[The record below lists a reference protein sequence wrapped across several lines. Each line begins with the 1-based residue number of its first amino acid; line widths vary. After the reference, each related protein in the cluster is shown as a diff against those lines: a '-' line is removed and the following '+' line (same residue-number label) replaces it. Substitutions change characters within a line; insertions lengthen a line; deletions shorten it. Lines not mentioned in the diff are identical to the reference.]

1 MEEIHDP
8 GYGLKAVTSI
18 GVTIAAVAVTVGTAG
33 LATGP
38 FIASAAATGAV
49 AGTIDSAAKQG
60 IDIHNGHRK
69 EFDVGEMLGS
79 CIGGGVIGASLAT
92 VGRLIQARAALKK
105 AAASESAAA
114 AETVATAESAPAQAY
129 PSDTAANLRNV
140 SELKF
145 DQPSLQHAYGRHGAQ
160 LGMGTQNWNATVGQ
174 HFETMLIQ
182 ATHAPDVV
190 LYDVAYR
197 GQPGYIMYH
206 SAKTGTMVLY
216 KAVAN
221 IPAGKLNLQFTAA
234 FPLSKAQLTHVI
246 ADGNLN

>member
-1 MEEIHDP
+1 MNDP

-92 VGRLIQARAALKK
+92 VGRLIQARAAVKK
-105 AAASESAAA
+105 AAAS
-114 AETVATAESAPAQAY
+114 ESAPAQAY

-145 DQPSLQHAYGRHGAQ
+145 DQPSLQHAYKRHGAQ
-160 LGMGTQNWNATVGQ
+160 LGMGTQNWNATVG
-174 HFETMLIQ
+174 H
-182 ATHAPDVV
+182 
-190 LYDVAYR
+190 
-197 GQPGYIMYH
+197 
-206 SAKTGTMVLY
+206 KT
-216 KAVAN
+216 
-221 IPAGKLNLQFTAA
+221 F
-234 FPLSKAQLTHVI
+234 
-246 ADGNLN
+246 